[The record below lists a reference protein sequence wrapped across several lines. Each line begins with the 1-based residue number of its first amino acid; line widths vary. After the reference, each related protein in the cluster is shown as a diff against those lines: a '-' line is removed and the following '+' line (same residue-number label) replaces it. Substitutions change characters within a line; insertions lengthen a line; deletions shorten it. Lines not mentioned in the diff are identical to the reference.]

1 MTAPRWIRDSI
12 DGQWAGNDVDDKDAE
27 EFARE
32 LMEHL
37 PIEAMV
43 SAAATG
49 PETDASIPLPLRV
62 IAARRFVTSAIRA
75 MTSDPE
81 VVTLTELYRDACTAL
96 DAAGVPYAAS
106 YADDGD
112 VQEISLNLSG
122 RIRWLAQQ
130 RPSRLEL
137 QRIVEERDQARRALI
152 AAQEWYADELAKA
165 AVEQRRQNAELQA
178 VLSGMSR
185 RDD

>member
-49 PETDASIPLPLRV
+49 HEVDLNIPLPLRTV
-62 IAARRFVTSAIRA
+62 AARRFVTAAVRA
-75 MTSDPE
+75 LTDDAETIS
-81 VVTLTELYRDACTAL
+81 LTELYRDASRAL
-96 DAAGVPYAAS
+96 DAAGAPYAV
-106 YADDGD
+106 DG
-112 VQEISLNLSG
+112 VMLSLVD
-122 RIRWLAQQ
+122 RIAWLTAQ
-130 RPSRLEL
+130 RPMRLEL
-137 QRIVEERDQARRALI
+137 QRVEAERDIARQEHTEASAAFAQSIADASIERDRLAGERDQLRLALAAITHGKAR
-152 AAQEWYADELAKA
+152 QDF
-165 AVEQRRQNAELQA
+165 
-178 VLSGMSR
+178 
-185 RDD
+185 